1 MERMTSSN
9 QDTADV
15 QQEQQTIADYVGN
28 MVASESRIEEALGRP
43 LTEVA
48 DDPDGRA
55 AVQNLHDMVKQHH
68 DALDTKPDE
77 VGTTA

>member
-1 MERMTSSN
+1 MTGSN

-48 DDPDGRA
+48 DDPDGRS
-55 AVQNLHDMVKQHH
+55 AVQNLHDMVKQHR
-68 DALDTKPDE
+68 DALDTMQEE